1 MGAGTLIKKF
11 AHNSF
16 AGAFYGL
23 AFTKE
28 NDDFL
33 PSIQKQFKKDDK
45 ILLVCQEGLRS
56 DSTNVQSDFVEK
68 VVLLGVP
75 SISMSIINLKSFK
88 DTAFIS

>member
-28 NDDFL
+28 NDGFM
-33 PSIQKQFKKDDK
+33 STIRKQFKKDDK
-45 ILLVCQEGLRS
+45 ILIVCQEGLRS
-56 DSTNVQSDFVEK
+56 VA
-68 VVLLGVP
+68 L
-75 SISMSIINLKSFK
+75 
-88 DTAFIS
+88 